1 MSNLA
6 KRQET
11 GIATGYQRDA
21 AKITQHLST
30 ASEKYHLVAPATAI
44 ASVPEGCEVAISQIQ
59 IDADPRNGEVYDVG
73 MGKFGLGKSALDRV
87 AAAAGVTWDAHQS
100 RRLDDGR
107 DPRYCSWLAV
117 GTYRH
122 FDGTEVQIMGTK
134 EMDLRPN
141 SPQVEALEQ
150 RAAAKNKS
158 ADGQIREMRLHIAA
172 HAETKAR
179 LRAIR
184 SLGIRTAYTREELGK
199 PFVVAKLMWTGATDD
214 PTLRTE
220 AFRMRAAAMMGG
232 MRTLYGPGP
241 QVALPA
247 ASPAPPI
254 TSVAHYYDD
263 DDDEAQEAPQLPV
276 RNPPPKRDSSPRQQ
290 PSGGGMWP
298 WAAKKEGDP
307 EKGTALSD
315 VETPALERLISYY
328 EKNPGDERWAAR
340 NAALADEARSVI
352 ASRSSE
358 PARAPIG
365 DGYDDRG
372 DNPDNY

>member
-1 MSNLA
+1 MGQALA
-6 KRQET
+6 RRQET

-134 EMDLRPN
+134 EMDLRHN

-150 RAAAKNKS
+150 RAASKNRS
-158 ADGQIREMRLHIAA
+158 ADNQIREMRLHIAA

-184 SLGIRTAYTREELGK
+184 SLGIRTAYTREELNK

-214 PTLRTE
+214 PVLRAE

-232 MRTLYGPGP
+232 MRALYGPGP

-247 ASPAPPI
+247 ASPAPP
-254 TSVAHYYDD
+254 VMAAVVDYDD
-263 DDDEAQEAPQLPV
+263 EDDGDAAPQLPA
-276 RNPPPKRDSSPRQQ
+276 RQPPPKRDSAPRQQ
-290 PSGGGMWP
+290 PSGGGVWP

-307 EKGTALSD
+307 EKGTPLSEVAD
-315 VETPALERLISYY
+315 APLQRLVAFYD
-328 EKNPGDERWAAR
+328 KNPGDERWAAK
-340 NAALADEARSVI
+340 NAALQDEARAII
-352 ASRSSE
+352 ASRNGSE
-358 PARAPIG
+358 PAHAPVG
-365 DGYDDRG
+365 DGYDDRKSA
-372 DNPDNY
+372 DDF